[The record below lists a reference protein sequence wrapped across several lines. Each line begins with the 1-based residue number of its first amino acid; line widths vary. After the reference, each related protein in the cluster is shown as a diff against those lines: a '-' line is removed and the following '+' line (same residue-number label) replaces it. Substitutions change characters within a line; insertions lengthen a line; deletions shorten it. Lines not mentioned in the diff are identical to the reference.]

1 MGKATTESYLR
12 QELWSRLSPLGRDY
26 GMTSDIQRTIS
37 DSLDKNEQLLSSL
50 FHNCSDVKFRKIT
63 VQDDVILLFIY
74 VDGMINADILT
85 SNIMKPLLYEGLPQ
99 GLESIRS
106 VAQMLEREHFSA
118 LQTRKLTEAADIAD
132 CILKGELAVIADGE
146 REVLLIDA
154 SQYET
159 RAIIEPSG
167 ESALRGSRESFTEQL
182 RTNTSMLRRI
192 FTTPD
197 LKLESFTVGKLTK
210 TEVVMAYIEGVAS
223 EAVVEEVRTRI
234 DRIEL
239 DGVLESGYIEES
251 IEETHLSPFPQIL
264 SSERP
269 DVVSSALMEGRVA
282 ILTGGSPIALIV
294 PMTFWA
300 GLQAPDDYFERTLF
314 VSLNRW
320 IRYCFALMSVLLPS
334 IYIALTNFH
343 PEMVPTKLM
352 LSIAS
357 LRERA
362 PFPTVIE
369 VILMESVFEGLREAG
384 IRLPKQIGPLVSIV
398 GALVIG
404 EAAVRAGIISAP
416 IVIIVSAAGIASFVI
431 PRYSFS
437 FPLRMIRFP
446 LAVLSGLFGLFGTAI
461 GIMTILI
468 HLIGLRSF
476 GVPYLS
482 PIAPVNGRKL
492 KDVLMRWP
500 RKLTVHSGTNSEA
513 DHP

>member
-1 MGKATTESYLR
+1 MK
-12 QELWSRLSPLGRDY
+12 
-26 GMTSDIQRTIS
+26 SDIQLTIGA
-37 DSLDKNEQLLSSL
+37 SLHENERLFGAL
-50 FHNCSDVKFRKIT
+50 FHNCSDVKFRKIEAK
-63 VQDDVILLFIY
+63 DDTILLLIY

-85 SNIMKPLLYEGLPQ
+85 SNMLKPLFYEGLPQ
-99 GLESIRS
+99 GLEPIGSAAEMIG
-106 VAQMLEREHFSA
+106 REHVSA
-118 LQTRKLTEAADIAD
+118 MQTKKLTEASEIAD
-132 CILKGELAVIADGE
+132 CILKGELAVLADGE
-146 REVLLIDA
+146 PSVLLIDA
-154 SQYET
+154 SLYET
-159 RAIIEPSG
+159 RAITEPSG

-192 FTTPD
+192 FTTAD
-197 LKLESFTVGKLTK
+197 LKFETFKIGKLTK
-210 TEVVMAYIEGVAS
+210 TDVALSYIEGVAS
-223 EAVVEEVRTRI
+223 DTVIDEVRRRI
-234 DRIEL
+234 GLIEL
-239 DGVLESGYIEES
+239 DVVLESGYIEES
-251 IEETHLSPFPQIL
+251 IEESHLSPFPQIL

-269 DVVSSALMEGRVA
+269 DVVAAALMEGRVA
-282 ILTGGSPIALIV
+282 ILTNGSPIALIV

-343 PEMVPTKLM
+343 PEMVPSKLM

-369 VILMESVFEGLREAG
+369 VILMEFVFEGLREAG

-446 LAVLSGLFGLFGTAI
+446 LAILSGLFGLFGTAI
-461 GIMTILI
+461 GIMAILI

-482 PIAPVNGRKL
+482 PIAPLNGRKL
-492 KDVLMRWP
+492 RDVLMRWP
-500 RKLTVHSGTNSEA
+500 RKLSIHSKAESEA